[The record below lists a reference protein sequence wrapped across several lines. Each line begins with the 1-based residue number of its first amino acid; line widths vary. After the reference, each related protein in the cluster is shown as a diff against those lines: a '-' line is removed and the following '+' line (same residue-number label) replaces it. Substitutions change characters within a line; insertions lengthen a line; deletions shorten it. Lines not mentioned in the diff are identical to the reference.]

1 MRYVS
6 WDSMSRLHYIFLNK
20 FQKRHFGSLQGC
32 FRQSVTVVTIYASL
46 GEDALVHSLNE
57 VTFLLL
63 LFFNFF
69 QARELFSFFTR
80 KQYLHLVNQ
89 LDEL

>member
-1 MRYVS
+1 M
-6 WDSMSRLHYIFLNK
+6 
-20 FQKRHFGSLQGC
+20 
-32 FRQSVTVVTIYASL
+32 VTIYASL

-57 VTFLLL
+57 VTFLL

-80 KQYLHLVNQ
+80 KQYLHLTNH